1 MGDQEDKEKEEEE
14 EDGLVERKWEK
25 YWGSFRHLEI
35 ECVVLGS
42 I

>member
-14 EDGLVERKWEK
+14 DGFVEGKWEK